1 VVVENNIIYG
11 NGQNG
16 INMDGVQDS
25 TFQNNLVYGNAR
37 HALRDYKIDAAAG
50 AARLRIVNNTFVATG
65 GWAIKLSEDAGGHV
79 IFNNILAGSSGSLSV
94 GTTSGL
100 VSNDNVFTASLSV
113 DNEASTI
120 ALATWR
126 SLTGQDAA
134 SKSSTTGA
142 LFTNAAGADY
152 TLTAASPARN
162 VGVAELSGVRAPAAD
177 LLGTARPQGGA
188 IDAGAVEAR

>member
-37 HALRDYKIDAAAG
+37 HALRDYQIDGAAG
-50 AARLRIVNNTFVATG
+50 AARLRIVNNTLVANG
-65 GWAIKLSEDAGGHV
+65 GWAVKLSEDQGGHV

-100 VSNDNVFTASLSV
+100 VSNDNVFTASLSS
-113 DNEASTI
+113 DNESSTVS
-120 ALATWR
+120 LSTWR
-126 SLTGQDAA
+126 SRTGQD
-134 SKSSTTGA
+134 SVSQSSTTSA
-142 LFTNAAGADY
+142 LFTNASGGDY
-152 TLTAASPARN
+152 TLSSSSVARN
-162 VGVAELSGVRAPAAD
+162 KGVATLSSVSAPVKD
-177 LLGTARPQGGA
+177 IRGMARPQ
-188 IDAGAVEAR
+188 AGAFDVGAYEAQ